1 MDRRTSL
8 KLLGG
13 GVAFATLGAAPA
25 QERGPVLIRRARVF
39 DGSEDAP
46 RVRDVLIE
54 GETIAAVGRRLDSP
68 PGVRIVE
75 GAGLTLLPGLC
86 DLHIHTRRSA
96 WQSPDTLATAMAPW
110 LACGVT
116 TVNEYSMW
124 PEGIAQVRAIHRPD
138 LPHLNLA
145 IRMGVPHGHGTE
157 SGFTNSATTQVTTAA
172 EARAAMPRLLA
183 YRPDVIK
190 VFADG
195 WRYAD
200 PERPDRP
207 SMDTPTLAAI
217 VDAAHDAGVPVVT
230 HTVTLAGAKIAAS
243 AGVDA
248 LVHGIGDALA
258 DKEIVRLMKRGST
271 AYVPTMVVYE
281 PQQDRRFLPGEWRM
295 MPPEARAREQTR
307 MARPIEAIPEWDK
320 RRWWLMRENLRLLHE
335 AGVRIG
341 AGTDTG
347 VDGILPGVGLLRELW
362 LYAHYG
368 LTPAQALE
376 AATAGNARIMGKS
389 RNQGR
394 IARGYRAD
402 LVLTG
407 GEPDKRIADLYDVR
421 RVFVGGNEVGLGLQ
435 P

>member
-1 MDRRTSL
+1 M
-8 KLLGG
+8 GG
-13 GVAFATLGAAPA
+13 ALALTTLGAAPA
-25 QERGPVLIRRARVF
+25 QSRGPVLIRRARVF
-39 DGSEDAP
+39 DGSGNAP
-46 RVRDVLIE
+46 RVRDVLVE
-54 GETIAAVGRRLDSP
+54 GDSIAAVGRRINSP

-75 GAGLTLLPGLC
+75 GAGLTLLPGLS
-86 DLHIHTRRSA
+86 DLHIHTRRAA
-96 WQSPDTLATAMAPW
+96 WQSPDTLAQAMAPW
-110 LACGVT
+110 LAAGVT
-116 TVNEYSMW
+116 SVNEYSMW
-124 PEGIAQVRAIHRPD
+124 PEGIAPVRAIHRSD

-145 IRMGVPHGHGTE
+145 IRLGVPHGHGTE
-157 SGFTNSATTQVTTAA
+157 SDFTSSATTQVTSAA
-172 EARAAMPRLLA
+172 EARATMPRLLA

-200 PERPDRP
+200 PDRPNRP
-207 SMDTPTLAAI
+207 SMDTPTLSAI
-217 VDAAHDAGVPVVT
+217 VDAAHAAGVPVVT
-230 HTVTLAGAKIAAS
+230 HTVTLAGAKIAAT

-248 LVHGIGDALA
+248 LVHGIGDALV
-258 DKEIVRLMKRGST
+258 DKEIIRLMKRGGT

-281 PQQDRRFLPGEWRM
+281 PQQDRRFLSGEWRM
-295 MPPEARAREQTR
+295 MPQPSRDREQAR
-307 MARPIEAIPEWDK
+307 MARPVETIPEWDK

-362 LYAHYG
+362 LYAQNG
-368 LTPAQALE
+368 LTPAQAIE

-389 RNQGR
+389 RTQGR

-402 LVLTG
+402 LVLVG

-421 RVFVGGNEVGLGLQ
+421 RVFVGGDEVALV
-435 P
+435 PSS